1 MIYFF
6 LFLGSFSLINGL
18 LIIFSN
24 SYNAWIDRNI
34 KNPATAVKPAWMRSA
49 DDWLTKKGAR
59 RRQAIA
65 ALRQAH
71 CCPWLCRKPD
81 HQPPILFDDRLKH
94 LAQKRCGHGAVLGRT
109 RWR

>member
-34 KNPATAVKPAWMRSA
+34 KNPATAVKPAWMRST
-49 DDWLTKKGAR
+49 DDWLTKNGMTDAFVRYKSG
-59 RRQAIA
+59 ITFTVIG
-65 ALRQAH
+65 L
-71 CCPWLCRKPD
+71 LL
-81 HQPPILFDDRLKH
+81 IGLYFLSIFS
-94 LAQKRCGHGAVLGRT
+94 
-109 RWR
+109 